1 MGKKKES
8 GPRERIRTGPAF
20 SSRHRSI
27 SWLRLITSL
36 IESAPKCAE
45 SSLWTRDAR
54 SGRRVRE
61 LACIRVVQQN
71 ACVRACV
78 RALLA
83 SKRRE

>member
-36 IESAPKCAE
+36 IESAPKCA
-45 SSLWTRDAR
+45 
-54 SGRRVRE
+54 
-61 LACIRVVQQN
+61 
-71 ACVRACV
+71 CVRACV
-78 RALLA
+78 A
-83 SKRRE
+83 SVETSGMTIRRPQDCECR